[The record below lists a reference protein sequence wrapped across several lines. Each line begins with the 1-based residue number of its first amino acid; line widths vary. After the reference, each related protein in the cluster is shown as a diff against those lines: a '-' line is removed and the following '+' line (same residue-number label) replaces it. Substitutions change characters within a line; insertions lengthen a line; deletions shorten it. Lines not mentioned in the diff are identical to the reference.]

1 MKYEERIKELKE
13 LKKIANETLDKYKNL
28 RFDNNKKWIE
38 KKSEISIEQ
47 LKEIIQKINHDR
59 HPDQVELYCNL
70 KSKFEDGK
78 ISTQELSQLFNVTMM
93 QIQTESIIFDIAR
106 LSPESNLLLDIS
118 WLTDGYVKDYIDIYL
133 KRKDI
138 SILEK
143 FLPSKITEIADRILP
158 AMKCDKE
165 FQEIVSVLEVAVEL
179 SNNSS
184 FVASSILLITACE
197 SLVRLFS
204 RRIYQNQNPSL
215 NDDEI
220 NEYIYNKFTSLESL
234 ITKGKWLNDFPI
246 MFSEALVHYKDVND
260 NSLNQLRKKH
270 KMHVSA
276 QKRIE
281 KRLSKFSKHTITES
295 ELYDLVEHLKNDSNE
310 LMTDEDKEIKI
321 NLSVMLNFLVR
332 KYKDDR
338 NQIIHGNF
346 KEYNLKWKNYI
357 NLAAI
362 VKIFDVFT
370 EYEKF
375 YNSKKNN
382 A

>member
-1 MKYEERIKELKE
+1 MKTNERINELKE
-13 LKKIANETLDKYKNL
+13 LKKIANNYLEKYKDL
-28 RFDNNKKWIE
+28 RFDKNKRWIG

-70 KSKFEDGK
+70 KSKFEDGN
-78 ISTQELSQLFNVTMM
+78 ISTQELSEFFNVTLM
-93 QIQTESIIFDIAR
+93 QIQTGSIIFDIAR
-106 LSPESNLLLDIS
+106 LSPESNLLLDIA

-143 FLPSKITEIADRILP
+143 FLPSKITEITDRILP
-158 AMKCDKE
+158 VLKCDKE
-165 FQEIVSVLEVAVEL
+165 FREIISVIEVAVES
-179 SNNSS
+179 SNNNS
-184 FVASSILLITACE
+184 FITSNILFITACE
-197 SLVRLFS
+197 SLVRLLS

-234 ITKGKWLNDFPI
+234 ITKGKWLSDFPI
-246 MFSEALVHYKDVND
+246 KFSEALVHYKDVND

-270 KMHVSA
+270 KTHVSA

-281 KRLSKFSKHTITES
+281 KRLSKFNKDTITES
-295 ELYDLVEHLKNDSNE
+295 EISDLVENLKNDSSE

-346 KEYNLKWKNYI
+346 KDYNLKWKNYI
-357 NLAAI
+357 NVAAI

>member
-78 ISTQELSQLFNVTMM
+78 ISTQELSQFFNVTMM
-93 QIQTESIIFDIAR
+93 QVQTESIIFDIAR

-138 SILEK
+138 TILEK
-143 FLPSKITEIADRILP
+143 FLSSKIIEISDRILP
-158 AMKCDKE
+158 VMKYDKE
-165 FQEIVSVLEVAVEL
+165 FQEIVSVLEVAVES
-179 SNNSS
+179 SNNNS

-246 MFSEALVHYKDVND
+246 KFSEALVHYKDVND

-276 QKRIE
+276 HKRIE
-281 KRLSKFSKHTITES
+281 KRLSKFSKQTITES